1 MIRPFR
7 RGAQGIAEHRL
18 LAVATVAAVAV
29 VLTLTGAF
37 ALVAT
42 NLSSVLDRW
51 GKDVQISCYLRS
63 DIEDDTIFTIKA
75 ELEGMS
81 EVASVEYVSPEEALE
96 LFADSID
103 GMDRLLADL
112 DGNPLPASLEVR
124 LVPEHQQPAE
134 VEAIALRIRRPEFE
148 DLDWSQ
154 EWVERF
160 HTFVALL
167 RLSTLVL
174 GLLLLAAGVFI
185 VHNTVRLAVHSRRD
199 ELQII
204 SLVGGTRLF
213 AWAPFVVE
221 GGILGLVGGGLSVV
235 LLFALHRWAFLAL
248 QSSLGLLLGPEVL
261 RFLPASGLLL
271 LALAGAAVGL
281 LGALA
286 SVLRTSPEEF
296 ST

>member
-1 MIRPFR
+1 V
-7 RGAQGIAEHRL
+7 
-18 LAVATVAAVAV
+18 LAVATGLAVAV

-37 ALVAT
+37 ALVAG

-63 DIEDDTIFTIKA
+63 DLQDEAIFNLKA
-75 ELEGMS
+75 ELEAMP
-81 EVASVEYVSPEEALE
+81 EVAGVEYISPEEALE
-96 LFADSID
+96 LFADAID

-124 LVPEHQQPAE
+124 LVSEYQRPAE
-134 VEAIALRIRRPEFE
+134 VEAVAKRIRRPEFE

-174 GLLLLAAGVFI
+174 GFLLLGAGLFI
-185 VHNTVRLAVHSRRD
+185 VHNTVRLAVHARRD

-213 AWAPFVVE
+213 AWAPFIVE
-221 GGILGLVGGGLSVV
+221 GGILGLIGGVLSIGF
-235 LLFALHRWAFLAL
+235 LWALHRWAFLAL
-248 QSSLGLLLGPEVL
+248 QSTLGLLLGPEVL
-261 RFLPASGLLL
+261 SFLPGSSILLL
-271 LALAGAAVGL
+271 VLAGTSVGL
-281 LGALA
+281 LGAIA
-286 SVLRTSPEEF
+286 SVARAAPEEIV
-296 ST
+296 

>member
-1 MIRPFR
+1 MRALR
-7 RGAQGIAEHRL
+7 RAALGIAEHRL

-51 GKDVQISCYLRS
+51 GKDVQISCYLRPNL
-63 DIEDDTIFTIKA
+63 DDEALFAIKA
-75 ELEGMS
+75 ELEAMP
-81 EVASVEYVSPEEALE
+81 EVVGVEYVSPEEALE
-96 LFADSID
+96 LFADAID

-124 LVPEHQQPAE
+124 LAPEHQRPAE
-134 VEAIALRIRRPEFE
+134 VEAIALRLRRPEFE

-167 RLSTLVL
+167 RLSTMVL

-185 VHNTVRLAVHSRRD
+185 VHNTVRLSVHARRE
-199 ELQII
+199 ELEII
-204 SLVGGTRLF
+204 GLVGGTRLF
-213 AWAPFVVE
+213 AWSPFVIE
-221 GGILGLVGGGLSVV
+221 GGLLGLVGGGLSVA

-248 QSSLGLLLGPEVL
+248 QSSLGLLLGPEL
-261 RFLPASGLLL
+261 LSFLPLQGLG
-271 LALAGAAVGL
+271 ALCAAGACVGL
-281 LGALA
+281 LGALT
-286 SVLRTSPEEF
+286 SVLRTGPDRLNA
-296 ST
+296 

>member
-1 MIRPFR
+1 MSGALR
-7 RGAQGIAEHRL
+7 RALLGIHEHQL
-18 LAVATVAAVAV
+18 LAISTMLAVAV

-37 ALVAT
+37 ALVSG

-63 DIEDDTIFTIKA
+63 DLPDETIFSLKA
-75 ELEGMS
+75 ELEAMP
-81 EVASVEYVSPEEALE
+81 EVAGVEYISPEEALE
-96 LFADSID
+96 LFAHAID

-124 LVPEHQQPAE
+124 LVPEYQRPAE
-134 VEAIALRIRRPEFE
+134 VEAIAKRMRRPEFE

-167 RLSTLVL
+167 RLSTVVL
-174 GLLLLAAGVFI
+174 GFLLLAAGLFI
-185 VHNTVRLAVHSRRD
+185 VHNTVRLAVHARRD

-213 AWAPFVVE
+213 AWAPFIIE
-221 GGILGLVGGGLSVV
+221 GGILGLIGGLLSIVF
-235 LLFALHRWAFLAL
+235 LWGLHRWAFLAL

-261 RFLPASGLLL
+261 RFLPGPTMLLIV
-271 LALAGAAVGL
+271 LAGVSVGL
-281 LGALA
+281 LGAIA
-286 SVLRTSPEEF
+286 SVARTAPEEIV
-296 ST
+296 